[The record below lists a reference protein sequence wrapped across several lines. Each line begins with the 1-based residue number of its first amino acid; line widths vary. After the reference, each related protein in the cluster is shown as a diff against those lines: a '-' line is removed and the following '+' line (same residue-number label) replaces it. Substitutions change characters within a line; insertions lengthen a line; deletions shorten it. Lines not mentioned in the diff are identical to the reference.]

1 MAHSEQTTNKKKMP
15 GVSELRLFL
24 TFVIELCKL
33 CMEVLDGISAYRRQQ
48 SHENEG
54 VKT

>member
-33 CMEVLDGISAYRRQQ
+33 CMEVLDGIVRIDGS
-48 SHENEG
+48 SHMRM
-54 VKT
+54 KA